1 MMTTVIT
8 PANLSDL
15 NRVSDAIAEYFTPN
29 MWGFCGDCITIT
41 FDETNRTE
49 LYNVWSKLDFIE
61 FFLGMEGCDLIFE
74 CGPAVLA
81 GMLEAYEMEQVLQ
94 IA

>member
-8 PANLSDL
+8 TATLSDL
-15 NRVSDAIAEYFTPN
+15 NLVSDTMEEYFPGQ
-29 MWGFCGDCITIT
+29 WGFCGDCIVLTY
-41 FDETNRTE
+41 DEENLTE

-61 FFLGMEGCDLIFE
+61 FSFGMQGMELSFE
-74 CGPAVLA
+74 NGPSVLS
-81 GMLEAYEMEQVLQ
+81 GMLESYEMEQTLA

>member
-15 NRVSDAIAEYFTPN
+15 FRVSDAIADSFDHS
-29 MWGFCGDCITIT
+29 MWGFCGDCIVLSY
-41 FDETNRTE
+41 DEENQTN

-61 FFLGMEGCDLIFE
+61 FSLGMEGVEINFE
-74 CGPAVLA
+74 NGPAMLA
-81 GMLEAYEMEQVLQ
+81 GMLETYEMENALN
-94 IA
+94 